1 MNTGLIR
8 LDRWQLLM
16 VIMGERRWG
25 KEASE
30 DYWNTLHVYI
40 HTHYSGIL
48 SASITSCSPI
58 AHHCRHTV
66 DTHTM
71 LFSCC
76 CCLSVVCCHT
86 CCCVCKYCVLS
97 QYLRFTVG
105 LLSHRTLS
113 HSGMQPSDQ
122 TTIWPLNDLWT
133 YLVRIQS
140 QNVSLSSF
148 VVIVSLSIWC
158 IQQLVV
164 YCSISRMIGILWHNC
179 SLSACLAWQWQ
190 QWNWQE
196 HKQIL
201 DQAMLEEGWSKS
213 LPT

>member
-1 MNTGLIR
+1 MNTGLIG

-16 VIMGERRWG
+16 VIMGERRWE

-76 CCLSVVCCHT
+76 CCCCLSVVCFMLLCVYLLFWVSIFVSLLGFWAIEHCHILECNQVT
-86 CCCVCKYCVLS
+86 K
-97 QYLRFTVG
+97 QQF
-105 LLSHRTLS
+105 
-113 HSGMQPSDQ
+113 
-122 TTIWPLNDLWT
+122 DLWT
-133 YLVRIQS
+133 YLVCIQS
-140 QNVSLSSF
+140 QNVSLSLFICGPNAS
-148 VVIVSLSIWC
+148 
-158 IQQLVV
+158 
-164 YCSISRMIGILWHNC
+164 
-179 SLSACLAWQWQ
+179 
-190 QWNWQE
+190 
-196 HKQIL
+196 
-201 DQAMLEEGWSKS
+201 
-213 LPT
+213 